1 MKYKKNIII
10 LTFYS
15 IICFVFIFAKNENTN
30 NNLEKECYVSNNSLI
45 TILPTKIPTLNPIK
59 ENVISNNK
67 YNNDINNNNIKNII
81 EEHKSKENIEKD
93 KIETN
98 IVKIEDLKITTSK
111 NELYIENNDGIY
123 NYCPTIIKEDNVFHT
138 IYCSNENP
146 YEVIDHIYYRKSI
159 ENENN
164 FHFYDKIKILSP
176 TPNEWD
182 SIHVC
187 DPSIIY
193 GEYTYDNI
201 TYNYLMAYLGCNTLD
216 NQQNKIGLAVS
227 NSIETNWT
235 KTKNINPIISIP
247 YDNEH
252 SDVFQWGV
260 GQPSLINLDGKGMTL
275 IFYTQGTYN
284 ITSQIVEL
292 WDLSNLN
299 NPTKLWKTT
308 LSNNGTNDFVSNADF
323 VYENNILYMIC
334 DTHPFREGILS
345 NVPNKTN
352 VYKTHIKDFY
362 DLNSFSNCFWEYVY
376 SLDKISTSYEKNHNA
391 CFVRNKYGNYIGNY
405 VAYSYAIEKEDF
417 LNSLWTYRF
426 KLKDF

>member
-1 MKYKKNIII
+1 
-10 LTFYS
+10 
-15 IICFVFIFAKNENTN
+15 
-30 NNLEKECYVSNNSLI
+30 
-45 TILPTKIPTLNPIK
+45 
-59 ENVISNNK
+59 
-67 YNNDINNNNIKNII
+67 
-81 EEHKSKENIEKD
+81 
-93 KIETN
+93 
-98 IVKIEDLKITTSK
+98 
-111 NELYIENNDGIY
+111 
-123 NYCPTIIKEDNVFHT
+123 
-138 IYCSNENP
+138 
-146 YEVIDHIYYRKSI
+146 
-159 ENENN
+159 
-164 FHFYDKIKILSP
+164 
-176 TPNEWD
+176 
-182 SIHVC
+182 
-187 DPSIIY
+187 
-193 GEYTYDNI
+193 
-201 TYNYLMAYLGCNTLD
+201 MAYLGCNTLD

-227 NSIETNWT
+227 NSIEANWT

-252 SDVFQWGV
+252 SNVFQWGV

-284 ITSQIVEL
+284 LTSQIVEL

-334 DTHPFREGILS
+334 DTHPFGEGILS
-345 NVPNKTN
+345 NIPNKTN
-352 VYKTHIKDFY
+352 IYKTYISDFY
-362 DLNSFSNCFWEYVY
+362 ATNSYVNCEWEYVY
-376 SLDKISTSYEKNHNA
+376 SLDKDSTSYEKNHNA